1 MMVDRVANGNSY
13 GIQGNYNL
21 GGDLYNVNGSEVEDF
36 KDRMI
41 AFADAADEIF
51 SAVVTVKQA
60 ALATGVLGGT
70 IGEAAPIVGPAK
82 TDNSNPDGSKSCK
95 HGEMKWL
102 DYTKANGDAVK
113 GWYCQ
118 AKYSGRGSQCPPV
131 KV

>member
-1 MMVDRVANGNSY
+1 MANGNSY

-21 GGDLYNVNGSEVEDF
+21 GGDLYNVNGGEVEEF

-41 AFADAADEIF
+41 AFAEAAEEIF
-51 SAVVTVKQA
+51 NSVVVVKQA
-60 ALATGVLGGT
+60 ALATGVLSGT
-70 IGEAAPIVGPAK
+70 IGGDAPVAQQKAA
-82 TDNSNPDGSKSCK
+82 DNSNPDGSKSCK

-113 GWYCQ
+113 GWYCT
-118 AKYSGRGSQCPPV
+118 AKYSGKGSQCPPV